1 MKLRTRP
8 PLQKSVELDGD
19 LTYVESTGPSEG
31 TLPPLAMGVTSARSA
46 SLNGAWR
53 FHFAH
58 GAVEAAACADPRNAA
73 DWPQIVV
80 PGHWALQGW
89 GEPWYTNQ
97 YYPFPVAAPS
107 VPDANPTGTY
117 VKDFDWDGSW
127 GPSTVVLRF
136 DGVESTARVWLNGQ
150 ELGVTRGSRLQQDFD
165 VTPHLRVGVNQLV
178 VRVHQWSGAS
188 YLEDQD
194 MWWLAGIFR
203 DVTLL
208 ERPAGGIGDVFVHA
222 DYDHTDGSGTLRVEA
237 VAGTIVRI
245 AELGLESVA
254 GDSVRIPALQPWS
267 AESPRLY
274 DLEVSTAT
282 ESQRF
287 RVGFRTV
294 RLVDGLITV
303 NGRPITFRGVNR
315 HEFDPRHGRT
325 LTRAVMEQDLRL
337 MKTHN
342 VNAVR
347 TSHYPPSEE
356 FLALCDEYGLWVM
369 DECDLET
376 HGYVHQQWQGNPS
389 DDPVWREAH
398 LDRMRRT
405 VERDKNHPS
414 IVMWSL
420 GNESHTGANLRAM
433 SEWTRARDDGR
444 LIHYSDDRECEYV
457 DVLGLMYLTVA
468 EVDRIGEKMD
478 RIDESARTDTV
489 ADVARRELP
498 FLHTEYA
505 HAMGNGPGGL
515 SDYRDAY
522 ERHPRC
528 QGGFVWEWIDHGLAA
543 VHTDGSAYFA
553 YGGDYGEP
561 IHDGPFVLDGLV
573 FPDRTPSAGLLEFK
587 KVFEPVRVEIDS
599 ASIRISNLHDFI
611 SLDGLEFEWELAV
624 DGEAVSGGRLL
635 PTPVSAG
642 GTVELPLPA
651 MPPTPASAL
660 GPGESVLTV
669 RAVTAIDE
677 PWAARGHEIAWAQ
690 HVLSAAKADL
700 ALAAA
705 IPRRNNA
712 PVRPAT
718 GRLTL
723 GPAVFRAETGELL
736 SLGPV
741 EFPTPPRVDL
751 WRAPTSNDIALGQA
765 FSQEAEWR
773 AAGLDILQHDT
784 RSVRHSADA
793 VEVEVRCAPPGHN
806 FGVTALLT
814 WQLGPDAALTLTASI
829 TPYGPWST
837 TWPRAGL
844 RFAVPAR
851 HDALA
856 WYGYGPGEGYP
867 DSSHAPRLGAFQASV
882 LDFQTPYVYPQENG
896 SRPGVRRLEILD
908 RDGLGLRIKAL
919 SEFGFTARP
928 WTTEELDRARHTYDL
943 VPGPHT
949 VVTLD
954 AALDGLGS
962 ASCGPAPLARYR
974 LRPRPFVI
982 SATFALA
989 APLRKGAS

>member
-1 MKLRTRP
+1 MVLRNRP
-8 PLQKSVELDGD
+8 PLQQMELAGD
-19 LTYVESTGPSEG
+19 LSYVESTRPSEG
-31 TLPPLAMGVTSARSA
+31 TLPPRATGVTSARSL

-58 GAVEAAACADPRNAA
+58 SAIEAVECADPRDSAR
-73 DWPQIVV
+73 WPEIVV

-89 GEPWYTNQ
+89 GKPWYTNQ

-107 VPDANPTGTY
+107 VPAANPTGTY
-117 VKDFDWDGSW
+117 VKVFEWGGEW

-165 VTPHLRVGVNQLV
+165 VTPHVRSGENHLV

-208 ERPAGGIGDVFVHA
+208 ERPVGGVGDVFVHA

-237 VAGTIVRI
+237 VAGAVMRI
-245 AELGLESVA
+245 AELGLESVV
-254 GDSVRIPALQPWS
+254 GDSVHIPAVEPWS

-274 DLEVSTAT
+274 DVEVATASET
-282 ESQRF
+282 QRF

-294 RLVDGLITV
+294 RLVNGLITV

-325 LTRAVMEQDLRL
+325 LTRAVMEEDVRL

-347 TSHYPPSEE
+347 ASHYPPSEE
-356 FLALCDEYGLWVM
+356 FLSLCDEYGLWVM

-376 HGYVHQQWQGNPS
+376 HGYVHQQWQDNPS
-389 DDPVWREAH
+389 DDPEWREAY
-398 LDRMRRT
+398 LVRMRNM

-433 SEWTRARDDGR
+433 SESTKARDGSR

-457 DVLGLMYLTVA
+457 DVLGLMYLSVA
-468 EVDRIGEKMD
+468 EVEQIGAEVD
-478 RIDESARTDTV
+478 AGRSV
-489 ADVARRELP
+489 LP

-528 QGGFVWEWIDHGLAA
+528 QGGFVWEWIDHGLSAMRD
-543 VHTDGSAYFA
+543 DGTAYFA

-573 FPDRTPSAGLLEFK
+573 FPDRTPSPGLLEFK
-587 KVFEPVRVEIDS
+587 KVFEPIRIEIDS
-599 ASIRISNLHDFI
+599 AAVRISNLHDFQ
-611 SLDGLEFEWELAV
+611 SLERFEFRWELAE
-624 DGEAVSGGRLL
+624 DGVVVSRGILDPAPLAAGDSAVL
-635 PTPVSAG
+635 PPPATVPTAG
-642 GTVELPLPA
+642 
-651 MPPTPASAL
+651 S
-660 GPGESVLTV
+660 GESVLTV
-669 RAVTAIDE
+669 RAVTGSDA
-677 PWAARGHEIAWAQ
+677 PWAERGHEIAWAQ
-690 HVLSAAKADL
+690 HILTVPQAT
-700 ALAAA
+700 AA
-705 IPRRNNA
+705 IPRQNNA
-712 PVRPAT
+712 PARVST
-718 GRLTL
+718 GQLTL
-723 GPAVFRAETGELL
+723 GPAIFRAETGELL
-736 SLGPV
+736 SLGPI
-741 EFPTPPRVDL
+741 EFPTSPRIDL

-784 RSVRHSADA
+784 RAVRHSGDT
-793 VEVEVRCAPPGHN
+793 VEVEIRCAPPGRN
-806 FGVTALLT
+806 FGVTALFA
-814 WQLGPDAALTLTASI
+814 WRLGADAALTLTAAI
-829 TPYGPWST
+829 TPYGPWQT

-844 RFAVPAR
+844 RFALPAR
-851 HDALA
+851 HESLA

-867 DSSHAPRLGAFQASV
+867 DSSHAPRLGTFRARV
-882 LDFQTPYVYPQENG
+882 LDAQTPYVYPQENG
-896 SRPGVRRLEILD
+896 SRPGLRRLEILD
-908 RDGLGLRIKAL
+908 RDGLGLSIKAH

-928 WTTEELDRARHTYDL
+928 WTSEELDRARHTYDL

-962 ASCGPAPLARYR
+962 ASCGPAPLEQYR
-974 LRPRPFVI
+974 LRPCHI
-982 SATFALA
+982 ELSATFVSVI
-989 APLRKGAS
+989 PLRKGASR

>member
-1 MKLRTRP
+1 MKLRNRP
-8 PLQKSVELDGD
+8 PLQQVELDGE
-19 LTYVESTGPSEG
+19 LSYVESTRASEG
-31 TLPPLAMGVTSARSA
+31 TLPPRATGMTSARSM
-46 SLNGAWR
+46 SLNGTWR

-58 GAVEAAACADPRNAA
+58 SAIEAAESAEPRDSV
-73 DWPQIVV
+73 DWPEIAV

-89 GEPWYTNQ
+89 GKPWYTNQ

-117 VKDFDWDGSW
+117 VKDFEWSGAW

-150 ELGVTRGSRLQQDFD
+150 ALGVTRGSRLQQDFD
-165 VTPHLRVGVNQLV
+165 VTPHLRPGENQLV

-203 DVTLL
+203 EVTLL
-208 ERPAGGIGDVFVHA
+208 ERPADGVGDVFVHA
-222 DYDHTDGSGTLRVEA
+222 DYDHADGSGVLRVEA
-237 VAGTIVRI
+237 AADAIVRVP
-245 AELGLESVA
+245 ALGLESVA
-254 GDSVRIPALQPWS
+254 GNSVRIPAVEPWS

-274 DLEVSTAT
+274 DLEISTAT
-282 ESQRF
+282 ETQRF

-294 RLVDGLITV
+294 RLIDGLITV

-325 LTRAVMEQDLRL
+325 LTREVMEQDVRL

-389 DDPVWREAH
+389 DDPVWREAY
-398 LDRMRRT
+398 LDRMRNM

-414 IVMWSL
+414 VVMWSL

-433 SEWTRARDDGR
+433 SEWTRARDGGR

-457 DVLGLMYLTVA
+457 DVLGLMYLSVA
-468 EVDRIGEKMD
+468 EVERIGAEAG
-478 RIDESARTDTV
+478 EA
-489 ADVARRELP
+489 LP

-522 ERHPRC
+522 ERYPRC

-543 VHTDGSAYFA
+543 VHTDGADYFA

-573 FPDRTPSAGLLEFK
+573 FPDRTPSPGLLEFK
-587 KVFEPVRVEIDS
+587 KVFEPVRIEIDA
-599 ASIRISNLHDFI
+599 ASIHISNLHDFI
-611 SLDGLEFEWELAV
+611 GLEGLEFQWELAV
-624 DGEAVSGGRLL
+624 DGEVVSGRRLQL
-635 PTPVSAG
+635 TGVPAG
-642 GTVELPLPA
+642 GNTALPLPVT
-651 MPPTPASAL
+651 PPAP
-660 GPGESVLTV
+660 GVGGESVLTV
-669 RAVTAIDE
+669 RALTGTDE
-677 PWAARGHEIAWAQ
+677 PWAERGHEIAWAQ
-690 HVLSAAKADL
+690 YILTNRQTEAVPV
-700 ALAAA
+700 AA
-705 IPRRNNA
+705 IPRQNNA
-712 PVRPAT
+712 PARAAT

-723 GPAVFRAETGELL
+723 GPASFRAETGELL
-736 SLGPV
+736 ALGPI
-741 EFPTPPRVDL
+741 EFPTPPRIDL
-751 WRAPTSNDIALGQA
+751 WRAPTSNDIALGQT

-784 RSVRHSADA
+784 RAVRHSGDT
-793 VEVEVRCAPPGHN
+793 VEVEIRCAPPGRN

-814 WQLGPDAALTLTASI
+814 WSLGPDTALSLTASI
-829 TPYGPWST
+829 TPYGPWRT

-844 RFAVPAR
+844 RFAIPAR
-851 HDALA
+851 HDTLA

-867 DSSHAPRLGAFQASV
+867 DSSHAPRLGAFRSSV
-882 LDFQTPYVYPQENG
+882 LDGQTPYVYPQENG

-908 RDGLGLRIKAL
+908 RDGLGLNIRAH

-928 WTTEELDRARHTYDL
+928 WTSEELDRARHTYDL

-962 ASCGPAPLARYR
+962 ASCGPAPLEQYR
-974 LRPRPFVI
+974 LRPRPFLI
-982 SATFALA
+982 SATFVPAV
-989 APLRKGAS
+989 PLRKGAS

>member
-1 MKLRTRP
+1 MKLRSRP
-8 PLQKSVELDGD
+8 PLQQVELDGD
-19 LTYVESTGPSEG
+19 LSYVESTRASEG
-31 TLPPLAMGVTSARSA
+31 TLPPRAAGMTSARSM

-58 GAVEAAACADPRNAA
+58 SAIEAAECADSRDSE
-73 DWPQIVV
+73 DWPEIAV

-89 GEPWYTNQ
+89 GKPWYTNQ

-117 VKDFDWDGSW
+117 VKDFEWDGAW

-136 DGVESTARVWLNGQ
+136 DGVESTARVWLNGRL
-150 ELGVTRGSRLQQDFD
+150 LGVTRGSRLQQDFD
-165 VTPHLRVGVNQLV
+165 VTGHLRVGVNQLV

-208 ERPAGGIGDVFVHA
+208 ERPVDGVGDVFVRA
-222 DYDHTDGSGTLRVEA
+222 DYDHVDGSGTLRVEA
-237 VAGTIVRI
+237 GAGAIVRI

-254 GDSVRIPALQPWS
+254 GRSVRIPAVEPWS

-282 ESQRF
+282 ETQRF

-294 RLVDGLITV
+294 CLVDGLIAV

-325 LTRAVMEQDLRL
+325 LTREVMELDVRL

-389 DDPVWREAH
+389 DDPVWREAY
-398 LDRMRRT
+398 LDRMRNM

-414 IVMWSL
+414 VVMWSL

-457 DVLGLMYLTVA
+457 DVLGLMYLSVA
-468 EVDRIGEKMD
+468 EVERIGEQAD
-478 RIDESARTDTV
+478 RIDENAQTDSE
-489 ADVARRELP
+489 ADIARRELP

-522 ERHPRC
+522 EHYPRC

-543 VHTDGSAYFA
+543 VHTDGAAYFA

-573 FPDRTPSAGLLEFK
+573 FPDRTPSPGLLEFK
-587 KVFEPVRVEIDS
+587 KVFEPVRIEIDS
-599 ASIRISNLHDFI
+599 ASIRVGNLHDF
-611 SLDGLEFEWELAV
+611 LGLESFRFVWELAE
-624 DGEAVSGGRLL
+624 DGEIVSGGRLQ
-635 PTPVSAG
+635 TMPVPAG
-642 GTVELPLPA
+642 GSTVLALPVTSPA
-651 MPPTPASAL
+651 
-660 GPGESVLTV
+660 PGNGSESVLTV
-669 RAVTAIDE
+669 RAVTDSDE
-677 PWAARGHEIAWAQ
+677 PWAEQGHEIAWAQ
-690 HVLSAAKADL
+690 HILTAPQANAVPVAVIS
-700 ALAAA
+700 
-705 IPRRNNA
+705 RQNNTPA
-712 PVRPAT
+712 RPGI

-723 GPAVFRAETGELL
+723 GPAGFRAETGELL
-736 SLGPV
+736 SLGPI
-741 EFPTPPRVDL
+741 EFPTPPRIDL

-784 RSVRHSADA
+784 RAVRQSGDT
-793 VEVEVRCAPPGHN
+793 VEVEVRCAPPGRN
-806 FGVTALLT
+806 FGVTALLA
-814 WQLGPDAALTLTASI
+814 WQLGPDEALTLTASI
-829 TPYGPWST
+829 TPYGPWPT
-837 TWPRAGL
+837 TWPRVGL

-851 HDALA
+851 HDTLA

-867 DSSHAPRLGAFQASV
+867 DSSHAPRLGVFGSSV
-882 LDFQTPYVYPQENG
+882 HDFQTPYVYPQENG

-908 RDGLGLRIKAL
+908 HDGLGLHIKAH

-928 WTTEELDRARHTYDL
+928 WTSEELDRARHTYDL

-962 ASCGPAPLARYR
+962 ASCGPAPLERYR
-974 LRPRPFVI
+974 LRPRPFVLN
-982 SATFALA
+982 ATFVHA

>member
-1 MKLRTRP
+1 MKVRTRP
-8 PLQKSVELDGD
+8 PLQQVELDDD
-19 LTYVESTGPSEG
+19 LSYVESARPSEG
-31 TLPPLAMGVTSARSA
+31 TLPPRAMGATSARST

-53 FHFAH
+53 FHFANS
-58 GAVEAAACADPRNAA
+58 AVEAAECADPSGSAQ
-73 DWPQIVV
+73 WPEIVV

-89 GEPWYTNQ
+89 GKPWYTNQ
-97 YYPFPVAAPS
+97 FYPFPVAAPS

-117 VKDFDWDGSW
+117 VRDFEWDGTW
-127 GPSTVVLRF
+127 GASTVVLRF
-136 DGVESTARVWLNGQ
+136 DGVESTARVWLNGR

-165 VTPHLRVGVNQLV
+165 VTSHLRSGENRLV

-208 ERPAGGIGDVFVHA
+208 ERPEAGLGDVFVHA
-222 DYDHTDGSGTLRVEA
+222 EYDHVDGSGTLRVEA
-237 VAGTIVRI
+237 ATGAIVRV

-254 GDSVRIPALQPWS
+254 GDSVRIPAVEPWS

-282 ESQRF
+282 ETQRF

-315 HEFDPRHGRT
+315 HEFDPRHGRA
-325 LTRAVMEQDLRL
+325 LTREVMEQDVRL

-389 DDPVWREAH
+389 DDAVWREAY
-398 LDRMRRT
+398 LDRMHRM

-433 SEWTRARDDGR
+433 SEWTRTRDDGR

-478 RIDESARTDTV
+478 RIDESAQTDTV
-489 ADVARRELP
+489 ADLARRELP

-522 ERHPRC
+522 ERYPRC

-543 VHTDGSAYFA
+543 VRDDGTAYFA

-573 FPDRTPSAGLLEFK
+573 FPDRTPSPGLLEFK
-587 KVFEPVRVEIDS
+587 KVFEPLRIEIDS
-599 ASIRISNLHDFI
+599 ASIRIGNLHDFVD
-611 SLDGLEFEWELAV
+611 LDSLEFVWELAV
-624 DGEAVSGGRLL
+624 DGAAVSGGRFQ
-635 PTPVSAG
+635 PTPVPAG
-642 GTVELPLPA
+642 GSVELPLPA
-651 MPPTPASAL
+651 TSLAA
-660 GPGESVLTV
+660 GPGETVLTV
-669 RAVTAIDE
+669 RAVTRSDE

-690 HVLSAAKADL
+690 HILSAAKPDL
-700 ALAAA
+700 ALTAA
-705 IPRRNNA
+705 IPRQNNA
-712 PVRPAT
+712 PAPVRART
-718 GRLTL
+718 GKVVL
-723 GPAVFRAETGELL
+723 GPAGFRAETGELL
-736 SLGPV
+736 ALGPI
-741 EFPTPPRVDL
+741 EFATPPRIDL

-784 RSVRHSADA
+784 RAVRQTTDT
-793 VEVEVRCAPPGHN
+793 VEVEVRCAPPGRN
-806 FGVTALLT
+806 FGVTALLA
-814 WQLGPDAALTLTASI
+814 WQLGPDAELSLTASI

-837 TWPRAGL
+837 TWPRVGL

-851 HDALA
+851 HDTLA

-896 SRPGVRRLEILD
+896 SRPGVRRLKILD
-908 RDGLGLRIKAL
+908 RDGLGLHIEAR

-928 WTTEELDRARHTYDL
+928 WTSEELDLARHTYDL

-974 LRPRPFVI
+974 LHPRPFTI
-982 SATFALA
+982 SATFAA
-989 APLRKGAS
+989 QHHPRPSA